1 MKLFRLIPVVII
13 LITLLLGCATT
24 KTKTYTFI
32 NEDDVLEIMNEVE
45 VATLDKDIEGVIK
58 YIHPYAKIR
67 VTIVNKSE
75 PETIWMSREQYK
87 NSTVEG
93 WSMTSRYEYSHE
105 NDQITISEDKQNAV
119 VETDVIES
127 YVCQGQSV
135 NTKTHERITLE
146 IIDGKILVTEIE
158 AFMEDLLL

>member
-1 MKLFRLIPVVII
+1 MKLFRLIPFLII

-24 KTKTYTFI
+24 KTKKYTII
-32 NEDDVLEIMNEVE
+32 NEDDVLEIMNKVE
-45 VATLDKDIEGVIK
+45 VATLDKDIEGVMK

-67 VTIVNKSE
+67 VTFVNKSE

-93 WSMTSRYEYSHE
+93 WSMTSRYEYSRE

-127 YVCQGQSV
+127 YMYQGQSV
-135 NTKTHERITLE
+135 NTRTHERITMA
-146 IIDGKILVTEIE
+146 IIDGKILVTEID
-158 AFMEDLLL
+158 AFMEGLLP